1 MLDVSRLIRY
11 KRSDFVVIVRS
22 LKKGSLRCG
31 TIPADLRTLFDAVSI
46 VAPSLPQRPRIASYC
61 QFMPRHD
68 NEKDDDS
75 AEHYARETEIVGL
88 GLRVADNV

>member
-1 MLDVSRLIRY
+1 
-11 KRSDFVVIVRS
+11 
-22 LKKGSLRCG
+22 
-31 TIPADLRTLFDAVSI
+31 
-46 VAPSLPQRPRIASYC
+46 
-61 QFMPRHD
+61 MPRHD